1 MLGKCA
7 AKRLTQKAW
16 DEVTLDFSLTFHAAS
31 RPLSSDLCMGGRS
44 RTGHMEEGLDL
55 TVLTLRSANQGCVRQ
70 SGSFPNSKLHDP
82 RSKETPVWRRA
93 APHPGV
99 SSY

>member
-44 RTGHMEEGLDL
+44 RTGHMEEGLDRFNL
-55 TVLTLRSANQGCVRQ
+55 KKREPGLCKAERVLS
-70 SGSFPNSKLHDP
+70 
-82 RSKETPVWRRA
+82 
-93 APHPGV
+93 
-99 SSY
+99 